1 MKQAVII
8 LIIGGLLILGV
19 IVFDKKQ
26 KGLSMKSNQEEKE
39 AEERAKENVKLVEQ
53 ENSIQHRASIYY
65 KLSVE
70 EKYKL
75 WREIFEQCKDMK
87 AVVHSQM
94 ETHGRD
100 WNEQMSI
107 EIDWYMNRKGRHP
120 SNFLK
125 SCK

>member
-8 LIIGGLLILGV
+8 LIIGGLLMLGF

-26 KGLSMKSNQEEKE
+26 KELSVIADQKFKE
-39 AEERAKENVKLVEQ
+39 TEERVKENTELIKQ
-53 ENSIQHRASIYY
+53 ENTIQHRASIYY
-65 KLSVE
+65 KLSDA

-75 WREIFEQCKDMK
+75 WREIFEQCKEMK

-94 ETHGRD
+94 DRWNKD
-100 WNEQMSI
+100 WDHQLEV
-107 EIDWYMNRKGRHP
+107 EIDWYKNKKGRNP
-120 SNFLK
+120 ADFIK